1 MGNNVENC
9 TAEEFIKLC
18 FADDSVKYKSE
29 KEKYNNG
36 RYIFWENFRNWEKET
51 FAGIYDPKKIDTL
64 RDPDTCSQELYYAH
78 EYIWNH
84 RCHKYHIP
92 KVKKV
97 EDMCE
102 LIIDEKNI
110 ILGSDSFISI
120 YWHWRD
126 MQPFLKKIADFEQ
139 NNENLMIKE
148 IKKIEKTIENTR
160 YKKCFYDELWNDIS
174 NYRNKLKKFIWLY
187 LQKSNT
193 IGGFIVFPRVTN
205 SINTRRGNYTGVI
218 KDRFDLTLECIRR
231 AYQYGNFY
239 KNDFNPLFGISEEE
253 KEFFR
258 MFGSFENYAKFF
270 CLNKSYDGKHNWV
283 TEDCS
288 AVYDLMSENGE
299 DTLPKKG
306 WPKEILPCDYR
317 SEEKIA
323 KWWTFYDNIMNRL
336 DARNE
341 QIKKLIQREGN

>member
-1 MGNNVENC
+1 MSIDIDE
-9 TAEEFIKLC
+9 C
-18 FADDSVKYKSE
+18 FADDSVKYKTE
-29 KEKYNNG
+29 KEKYHNG
-36 RYIFWENFRNWEKET
+36 RYPFWENFRNWEKET

-64 RDPDTCSQELYYAH
+64 RDPDSLSQKLYYRH
-78 EYIWNH
+78 EDIWNH

-253 KEFFR
+253 KEFFK
-258 MFGSFENYAKFF
+258 MFGTFEKYIDFF
-270 CLNKSYDGKHNWV
+270 LLNSWVEEDKEHHFHVKNLLFNENEIDKEKTLNDYDFSK
-283 TEDCS
+283 EPLPQD
-288 AVYDLMSENGE
+288 ENE
-299 DTLPKKG
+299 
-306 WPKEILPCDYR
+306 
-317 SEEKIA
+317 
-323 KWWTFYDNIMNRL
+323 WWTFYHNIMKRL

-341 QIKKLIQREGN
+341 QIKKLLEEK